1 MSLLHKK
8 NQHGNTYKKSS
19 LISVLLVCLLINF
32 FAQTAG
38 AYQTALI
45 TYPDNNKN
53 WKQIYFGKQ
62 YDETIS
68 QWIPSYSDSK
78 NWSESVVFHAYNWAK
93 GNSCY
98 KFMMNLLANVESQN
112 NTMKRQ
118 ILKDSGVDSIAIW
131 CVNKN
136 AAMPAQCE
144 ILRVT
149 SGYEGLISIH
159 YINKNPQYFMAYQKD
174 PWLKIIRDV
183 RIYYSYFR
191 WDRVTGKETSI
202 QLQ

>member
-1 MSLLHKK
+1 MCHATHLWDIFQVSGDELIIKGGI
-8 NQHGNTYKKSS
+8 HG
-19 LISVLLVCLLINF
+19 
-32 FAQTAG
+32 
-38 AYQTALI
+38 
-45 TYPDNNKN
+45 
-53 WKQIYFGKQ
+53 
-62 YDETIS
+62 
-68 QWIPSYSDSK
+68 
-78 NWSESVVFHAYNWAK
+78 
-93 GNSCY
+93 
-98 KFMMNLLANVESQN
+98 
-112 NTMKRQ
+112 MKRQ

-159 YINKNPQYFMAYQKD
+159 YINKNPQYFMTYQKD